1 MSKPN
6 FIDNYL
12 TFRNN
17 GGVTCEFFFKFP
29 DDISI
34 KRETWMDVIESSS
47 NETKEFQVC
56 KNNLFDIYPRK
67 SKLEPGEVCNIRF
80 RYDIKMFGD
89 HRLRVIF
96 QIVNGKPLI
105 FELCA
110 ETHSE
115 KKGILEI
122 KNPTLDFLNVPMGYV
137 IYFFI
142 LIYFFFLDDA
152 YCLSI
157 RNQKC
162 RRN

>member
-1 MSKPN
+1 MS
-6 FIDNYL
+6 
-12 TFRNN
+12 
-17 GGVTCEFFFKFP
+17 
-29 DDISI
+29 ISLA
-34 KRETWMDVIESSS
+34 V
-47 NETKEFQVC
+47 F
-56 KNNLFDIYPRK
+56 L
-67 SKLEPGEVCNIRF
+67 IRTSTSA
-80 RYDIKMFGD
+80 RS
-89 HRLRVIF
+89 RLLYVRLLASVLPWL
-96 QIVNGKPLI
+96 IVNGKPLI

-162 RRN
+162 RGN